1 MKTLTIRNIPDDLH
15 ATLKVRAKQNHRSL
29 NQEVVA
35 ELSRVATAETDE
47 DRRLRV
53 ETEIREI
60 GALRARAKAFF
71 TAAEIDQAR
80 EEGRR

>member
-1 MKTLTIRNIPDDLH
+1 MATLTIRNIPEELH

-29 NQEVVA
+29 NQQVVA
-35 ELSRVATAETDE
+35 ELSRLAAVETEE
-47 DRRLRV
+47 DCRLRV
-53 ETEIREI
+53 EKEIREAN
-60 GALRARAKAFF
+60 ALRARAKGFF